1 MDSKKYNHYYESLI
15 RKMQEA
21 DFVFTIKR
29 GKIHVIKDRNG
40 TTDLDI
46 SFSELFG
53 RLLFNLKSKSM
64 EKALAPFLE
73 KIRLYETF
81 E

>member
-29 GKIHVIKDRNG
+29 GKIHIIKDRNG
-40 TTDLDI
+40 ESDLDI

-53 RLLFNLKSKSM
+53 RLLYNLKNRDM
-64 EKALAPFLE
+64 EKAMSSLLE
-73 KIRLYETF
+73 KIKIYETF

>member
-1 MDSKKYNHYYESLI
+1 MEKKFNHYYESFI

-29 GKIHVIKDRNG
+29 GKIHIIKDRNG

-46 SFSELFG
+46 SFSELLG
-53 RLLFNLKSKSM
+53 RLSYNLKNKSM
-64 EKALAPFLE
+64 EKA
-73 KIRLYETF
+73 
-81 E
+81 

>member
-40 TTDLDI
+40 ETDLDI

-53 RLLFNLKSKSM
+53 RLLFNLRSKEM

-73 KIRLYETF
+73 KIRMYETF

>member
-29 GKIHVIKDRNG
+29 GKIHIIKDRNG

-46 SFSELFG
+46 SFSELFS

-73 KIRLYETF
+73 KIRMYETF